1 MIVDMPTLH
10 LKTIKVLYSN
20 ILAAH
25 AEIPE
30 CGQNFVFLKED
41 YSLNVEDEQKWAF
54 QKFK

>member
-41 YSLNVEDEQKWAF
+41 YSLNVEDEQK
-54 QKFK
+54 